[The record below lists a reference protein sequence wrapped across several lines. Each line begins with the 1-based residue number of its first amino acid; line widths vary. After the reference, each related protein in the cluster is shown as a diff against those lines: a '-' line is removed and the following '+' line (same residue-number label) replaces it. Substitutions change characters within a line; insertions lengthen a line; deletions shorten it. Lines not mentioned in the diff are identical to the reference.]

1 MTKSGPRVF
10 RMPKWKKETL
20 TKLLKEGLDGVVI
33 AERLGL
39 SDGCVSKYKQKLKEE
54 GKL

>member
-1 MTKSGPRVF
+1 MGKSGPRVF
-10 RMPKWKKETL
+10 RMPAWKKDQL
-20 TKLLKEGLDGVVI
+20 TKLLKEGERGVVI

-39 SDGCVSKYKQKLKEE
+39 SDGCVSKHKRKLEEE